1 MCYCVC
7 TRKRSELLLV
17 QEINVLF
24 HFSLDCFRMIFS
36 TFCPSFLS
44 LLLPTCQYQSFVFSL
59 FPFLP
64 TSHPLSMN
72 SLFLP
77 SLARCSWKSFTLREE
92 LHLSRPWRLGD
103 PTGLKE
109 PQIEEHFKHYSLRT
123 SNPIT
128 LLRVCALPLM
138 GRVGSRSTC

>member
-1 MCYCVC
+1 MCALGKGVSCYWYNKLMHCSIFHW
-7 TRKRSELLLV
+7 TALEL
-17 QEINVLF
+17 
-24 HFSLDCFRMIFS
+24 FSHIL
-36 TFCPSFLS
+36 SFLS
-44 LLLPTCQYQSFVFSL
+44 LVTPPHLPFQSFVFSL

-64 TSHPLSMN
+64 TSHSLSLN

-77 SLARCSWKSFTLREE
+77 SLARCSRKSFTLREE

-103 PTGLKE
+103 PIGLKE